1 MKERSNV
8 RMKYLI
14 MMTCTDSS
22 TEPYSIQP
30 PLQTTIQVRRP
41 NPTKGTDPHH
51 SQRTERDSERGEKVI
66 WGSQDERRPNPTKG
80 TRPPLPT
87 DERDSER
94 GEGDLDE
101 LERGTGSQGWLEID

>member
-30 PLQTTIQVRRP
+30 PFKPQYRSEDPTRP
-41 NPTKGTDPHH
+41 REPDSH
-51 SQRTERDSERGEKVI
+51 SQRTERDSERGEGDLVVR
-66 WGSQDERRPNPTKG
+66 WT
-80 TRPPLPT
+80 
-87 DERDSER
+87 
-94 GEGDLDE
+94 GEGNWWSGLV
-101 LERGTGSQGWLEID
+101 LEID

>member
-1 MKERSNV
+1 
-8 RMKYLI
+8 
-14 MMTCTDSS
+14 
-22 TEPYSIQP
+22 
-30 PLQTTIQVRRP
+30 
-41 NPTKGTDPHH
+41 
-51 SQRTERDSERGEKVI
+51 VI

-101 LERGTGSQGWLEID
+101 LERRTGGQGWFWRLNERGLEREEGKREEGRESVPGEAKSEAAVR